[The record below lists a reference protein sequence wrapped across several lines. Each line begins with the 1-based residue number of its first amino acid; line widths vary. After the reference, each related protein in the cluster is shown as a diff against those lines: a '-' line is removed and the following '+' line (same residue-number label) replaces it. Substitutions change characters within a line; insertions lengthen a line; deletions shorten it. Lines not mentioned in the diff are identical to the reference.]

1 MTASTAK
8 TVLITGASGYI
19 GGQLCLRLAGEYT
32 VVGADI
38 REPRQSSLTGNPAF
52 HFYRCDI
59 RDDALADIIAHHQ
72 VTHVIH
78 LASVLESS
86 GDEERDYDIDVNGTR
101 NVVEACLRHGVQH
114 LCVTSSGAA
123 YGYHADN
130 PEWIDESAPLRGN
143 DEFPYS
149 RHKRLVEEYLQQV
162 RRDHPTL
169 QQLILRPGTV
179 LGRHTRNQIT
189 ALFEKKRLLA
199 IRGSRSPFV
208 FIWDE
213 DVLGIIEHG
222 IRESK
227 TGIYNLAGDGA
238 LSIQEIAQRLGKPV
252 LNLPASLL
260 KSALTLGHA
269 LGVSRYR
276 PEQINFLR
284 YRPVLS
290 NARLKKEF
298 GYPLQRTSAETFEL
312 FQQGL
317 QEQEAQ

>member
-1 MTASTAK
+1 MTASAAK

-19 GGQLCLRLAGEYT
+19 GSQLCLRLVGEYT

-38 REPRQSSLTGNPAF
+38 REPRQSSLNGNPAF

-59 RDDALADIIAHHQ
+59 RDDALADIIARHQ

-86 GDEERDYDIDVNGTR
+86 GDEEHDYDIDVNGTR

-179 LGRHTRNQIT
+179 LGHHTRNQIT